1 MSVLKET
8 ERVEDVRDRLR
19 EHGKRM
25 TPQRIAVLEAL
36 RATTSHPTAEELR
49 VLVQKLVPTISLGT
63 VYRNLHVLVEGGCAR
78 RLPTPQGSHR
88 FDGDL
93 SPHLHV
99 ICRKCGRIADVHLE
113 IDSGSLGRV
122 SKMTGFT
129 DLAQRVEFRGICA
142 ACNGSPVKK
151 ERKR

>member
-1 MSVLKET
+1 M
-8 ERVEDVRDRLR
+8 EDLRSRLR

-25 TPQRIAVLEAL
+25 TPQRSAVLEAL

-49 VLVQKLVPTISLGT
+49 VMVQELVPTVSLGT
-63 VYRNLHVLVEGGCAR
+63 VYRNLHVLVEEGYVR

-99 ICRKCGRIADVHLE
+99 ICRKCGRISDVHLE
-113 IDSGSLGRV
+113 IDSGALGRV
-122 SKMTGFT
+122 TKLTGFT
-129 DLAQRVEFRGICA
+129 DLSQRVEFRGICPDCREEA
-142 ACNGSPVKK
+142 S
-151 ERKR
+151 

>member
-1 MSVLKET
+1 MEELRS
-8 ERVEDVRDRLR
+8 RLR

-25 TPQRIAVLEAL
+25 TPQRSAVLEAL

-49 VLVQKLVPTISLGT
+49 GMVQELVPTVSLGT
-63 VYRNLHVLVEGGCAR
+63 VYRNLHVLVEEGYVR

-99 ICRKCGRIADVHLE
+99 ICRRCGKISDVHLE
-113 IDSGSLGRV
+113 IDSVALGRV
-122 SKMTGFT
+122 TKLTGYT
-129 DLAQRVEFRGICA
+129 DLSQRVEFRGICPE
-142 ACNGSPVKK
+142 CHEETG
-151 ERKR
+151 